1 MKTNRLLFLSLT
13 LAITLTG
20 VLAVATPAAAQPPHA
35 DSPLAAY
42 PGFGHHAEADEK
54 QFEREELAR
63 EHLIARCME
72 REGFRYVPA
81 PSIALEE
88 LASPSEAMAAL
99 RDDPN
104 GRYERG
110 LPEEERVRYRVS
122 LYGVENPL
130 SENADHQPDPAGTG
144 GGCLGEAVRTLP
156 GVFAAK
162 AALQDAY
169 DAMRRSVMS
178 DLRVK
183 AAERHWAACMAGFGH
198 PVDASPRALE
208 ERQDAELAELVGPT
222 EAELPTREALAAL
235 GEKHRAERQLT
246 MRCARKVDLPGA
258 VASVRAEHEARF
270 VAEHRETLDRHLE
283 RFRAQQPLLE
293 SIESIEAS
301 AP

>member
-1 MKTNRLLFLSLT
+1 MKTNVLPFLFLSLSIAVT
-13 LAITLTG
+13 
-20 VLAVATPAAAQPPHA
+20 LAVATPTAAQPPHA

-63 EHLIARCME
+63 ERLISRCME

-81 PSIALEE
+81 PSIPLKEF
-88 LASPSEAMAAL
+88 ASPSEAMAAL

-104 GRYERG
+104 GRYERA
-110 LPEEERVRYRVS
+110 LAEEERARYRVS
-122 LYGVENPL
+122 LYGVENPT
-130 SENADHQPDPAGTG
+130 SENADDQPDPAGTG

-162 AALQDAY
+162 AALQDEY
-169 DAMRRSVMS
+169 DAMRRAVMS

-183 AAERHWAACMAGFGH
+183 AAERHWAACMEGLGH
-198 PVDASPRALE
+198 PVDVSPRALE

-235 GEKHRAERQLT
+235 GEKHRAEREVT
-246 MRCARKVDLPGA
+246 MRCARKVDLPG
-258 VASVRAEHEARF
+258 VVSSVRADHEARF

-283 RFRAQQPLLE
+283 RFHAQQPMLE
-293 SIESIEAS
+293 SIEAT

>member
-1 MKTNRLLFLSLT
+1 MKTNALLFLSL
-13 LAITLTG
+13 A
-20 VLAVATPAAAQPPHA
+20 LAVALAVTPSAAAQTPHA

-42 PGFGHHAEADEK
+42 PGFGHHAEADEQ

-63 EHLIARCME
+63 ERLIARCME

-81 PSIALEE
+81 PSIPLEE

-104 GRYERG
+104 GRYVRS
-110 LPEEERVRYRVS
+110 LPEEERTRYRMS
-122 LYGVENPL
+122 LYGVEDPS
-130 SENADHQPDPAGTG
+130 SENAAHQPDPAGTG

-169 DAMRRSVMS
+169 DAMRRAVMS

-183 AAERHWAACMAGFGH
+183 AAERHWAACMAGLGH

-235 GEKHRAERQLT
+235 GERHRAERQLT
-246 MRCARKVDLPGA
+246 MRCARGIDLPGV

-283 RFRAQQPLLE
+283 RYLAQQPLLE
-293 SIESIEAS
+293 SIEAT